1 MGKWIATSNG
11 SFFAPTNVTVAGFVV
26 GVCAVSFF
34 RSKEE
39 LYYIKAEY
47 IIKIHATFSKYSC
60 TKQLQIS
67 IPNLCKKSNRM
78 PHRYTLSKQAENK
91 RPKNGDQHPYRLERA
106 QSSSSFL
113 RLSSS
118 SFCHRWRRET
128 DPNLFDPRLI
138 DISLEDRFILTS
150 PSPWLDLTTAKRRS
164 GWRKLFHDDDTI
176 PASMTPSGNLILYVV
191 APSKLW
197 TL

>member
-1 MGKWIATSNG
+1 MSKL
-11 SFFAPTNVTVAGFVV
+11 PTHTG
-26 GVCAVSFF
+26 FF

-47 IIKIHATFSKYSC
+47 IIKIHTTLSKYSR

-67 IPNLCKKSNRM
+67 IPNLCKKSNRR
-78 PHRYTLSKQAENK
+78 PHRHTLSKLAENK
-91 RPKNGDQHPYRLERA
+91 RPKNSDQHPCRLERA

-128 DPNLFDPRLI
+128 DPNLSDPRLI
-138 DISLEDRFILTS
+138 DISSEDRLILTS

-164 GWRKLFHDDDTI
+164 GRRKLFHNDGTI
-176 PASMTPSGNLILYVV
+176 PASMTPSGNLIFHVV
-191 APSKLW
+191 APNKLP
-197 TL
+197 TP

>member
-34 RSKEE
+34 RSKKE

-47 IIKIHATFSKYSC
+47 IIKLHKALSKYSR
-60 TKQLQIS
+60 TKLFQKS
-67 IPNLCKKSNRM
+67 IPNLCKKLNRRL
-78 PHRYTLSKQAENK
+78 HRQTLSKQAENT
-91 RPKNGDQHPYRLERA
+91 RPKNGDQHPCRLERA

-113 RLSSS
+113 RLFSS

-128 DPNLFDPRLI
+128 DPNLSDPRLI
-138 DISLEDRFILTS
+138 DISSEDRFSQALH
-150 PSPWLDLTTAKRRS
+150 R
-164 GWRKLFHDDDTI
+164 GWI
-176 PASMTPSGNLILYVV
+176 
-191 APSKLW
+191 
-197 TL
+197 